1 MIGRGK
7 YYGLFGVSYN
17 NTRIILGKNRKY
29 LVFYNNYK
37 AKKTI
42 PCDIIRIPFIF
53 IHEDLISLLVTI
65 SKKKYIRSAKES
77 NNIIINTK
85 KQQKLVEIAINRN

>member
-7 YYGLFGVSYN
+7 YYSFFGISYN

-29 LVFYNNYK
+29 LVFCDNCK

-42 PCDIIRIPFIF
+42 SCDIIGIFFVF
-53 IHEDLISLLVTI
+53 IHEDLILLLVI
-65 SKKKYIRSAKES
+65 VSKKIYIRSAKES

-85 KQQKLVEIAINRN
+85 KQ